1 MHTGRLSQVTYRV
14 LLEFITQV
22 NDAYNDG
29 GITYNKFIIAEYGS
43 GHPSGLISH
52 EIAGSNPA
60 SASNFRILTAIF
72 TSQTRGRWFESNR

>member
-1 MHTGRLSQVTYRV
+1 MECAGQVSQVAYRV

-52 EIAGSNPA
+52 EIVGSNPT
-60 SASNFRILTAIF
+60 SATKPAANHC
-72 TSQTRGRWFESNR
+72 

>member
-1 MHTGRLSQVTYRV
+1 MECAGQVSQVAYRV

-52 EIAGSNPA
+52 EIVGSNPTSATKHAA
-60 SASNFRILTAIF
+60 SQLLL
-72 TSQTRGRWFESNR
+72 

>member
-1 MHTGRLSQVTYRV
+1 MGSVYSEYHLDGSQVAYRV

-52 EIAGSNPA
+52 EIVGSNPT
-60 SASNFRILTAIF
+60 SATNALLV
-72 TSQTRGRWFESNR
+72 

>member
-1 MHTGRLSQVTYRV
+1 MECAGQVSQVAYRV

-60 SASNFRILTAIF
+60 SATNWKVM
-72 TSQTRGRWFESNR
+72 QRGWSCDWP

>member
-1 MHTGRLSQVTYRV
+1 MECAGQVSQVAYRV

-43 GHPSGLISH
+43 GLSVWSH
-52 EIAGSNPA
+52 KP
-60 SASNFRILTAIF
+60 
-72 TSQTRGRWFESNR
+72 

>member
-1 MHTGRLSQVTYRV
+1 MECAGQVSQVAYRV

-52 EIAGSNPA
+52 EIVGSNPT
-60 SASNFRILTAIF
+60 SATNRKVYYCIL
-72 TSQTRGRWFESNR
+72 